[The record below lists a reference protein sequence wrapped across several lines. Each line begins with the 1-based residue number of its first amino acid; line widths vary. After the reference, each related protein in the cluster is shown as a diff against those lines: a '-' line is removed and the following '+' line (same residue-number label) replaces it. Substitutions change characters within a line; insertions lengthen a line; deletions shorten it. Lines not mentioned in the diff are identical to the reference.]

1 MCNAL
6 SQALAET
13 PAKEFEPDK
22 ASHMLLSGKATPFF
36 CLSRDQSGRKLTFS
50 RKNVFAS
57 KRNAI
62 SSVLKLDGAQ
72 SGASP
77 GSALDFHQ
85 LLLKTQQRIIQEAE
99 SLESSSQ
106 TFLIDKWATAPSRT
120 GITAVMQDG
129 CLLEK
134 GAVNISLVQGKLTS
148 ERAMAMSSR
157 GRGIHHAG
165 GQSYSAAAL
174 SLVFHPAN
182 PFVPTLRADV
192 RLFQVEGQAWYGGGC
207 DLTPAYL
214 FEDDARQFHSF
225 WKATCDKHHT
235 DLYSKYKA
243 WCDDYFYIPA
253 RQEHRGIGGIFFDDL
268 EATDAP
274 FDVSQFV
281 KDVAEGILSSWRDI
295 ATKRQAMP
303 FSDDQRQWQL
313 LRRGRYLEFNL
324 LYDRGVKFGLSGGR
338 LESIMVSAPPLIA
351 WRYNVVP
358 EAGSAEA
365 KLVAVLQ
372 KPVDWA
378 TPTT

>member
-1 MCNAL
+1 
-6 SQALAET
+6 
-13 PAKEFEPDK
+13 
-22 ASHMLLSGKATPFF
+22 MLLSGKATPLF
-36 CLSRDQSGRKLTFS
+36 CLPRDQFGRKLTPS
-50 RKNVFAS
+50 RIPVFPRES
-57 KRNAI
+57 NAV
-62 SSVLKLDGAQ
+62 SSVLKSDGAQ
-72 SGASP
+72 TGASP
-77 GSALDFHQ
+77 DSAQDFDQ
-85 LLLKTQQRIIQEAE
+85 LLLNTQQRIIQEAE
-99 SLESSSQ
+99 SLESSGQ
-106 TFLIDKWATAPSRT
+106 TFLIDKWATAPTRS
-120 GITAVMQDG
+120 GITAVIQDG

-134 GAVNISLVQGKLTS
+134 GAVNISLVQGKLTP

-157 GRGIHHAG
+157 GRGIDHAG

-214 FEDDARQFHSF
+214 FEEDARHFHSF

-235 DLYSKYKA
+235 DLYTKYKA

-268 EATDAP
+268 EAKDAA

-281 KDVAEGILSSWRDI
+281 EDVAEGILSSWRDI

-303 FSDDQRQWQL
+303 FSHEQRQWQL

-372 KPVDWA
+372 KPVEWA
-378 TPTT
+378 SHTT